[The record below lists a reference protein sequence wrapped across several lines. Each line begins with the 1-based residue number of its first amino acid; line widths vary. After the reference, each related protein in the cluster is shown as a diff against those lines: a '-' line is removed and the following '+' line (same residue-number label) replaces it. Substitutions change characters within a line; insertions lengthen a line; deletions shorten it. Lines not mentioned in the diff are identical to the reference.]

1 MSAPTTPATV
11 PERGAPASGPGG
23 PGAAAAAPQERDEYY
38 LYERYLGDRARSRLL
53 APYYALKPVIPRG
66 VQLAL
71 RRRYARRQA
80 RRAFPAWPVEPILL
94 ERHYATLR
102 EQLRQSAS
110 GELPIVNLWP
120 RRGHFAFVLTHDV
133 EGPKGVAN
141 IGRVRELERR
151 HGCVSSWN
159 FVAEDYPIPSGCF
172 ERLRQEGCE
181 IGLHGI
187 THDGKLFQS
196 RARFEADLPKI
207 HAYLARWGAVGFRSP
222 ATGRRADW
230 MHELGCLYDSSF
242 PDTDPFEPQ
251 PGGCCSILPFH
262 FGEVVELPITLVQD
276 HTLLEILQSDT
287 IDPWVRKSEWLMRQH
302 GLVNLIT
309 HPDYLDTPARL
320 AMYDRF
326 LAFLSAQSGAWHA
339 LPHEVAE
346 WWNRRRELRLAPTA
360 GGRMVVES
368 NGRMEGLS
376 DATVAIVR
384 EDGERLRI
392 DT

>member
-1 MSAPTTPATV
+1 MSVPTASLGAPGPRGTPAR
-11 PERGAPASGPGG
+11 PEA
-23 PGAAAAAPQERDEYY
+23 GAALPEEDDYY
-38 LYERYLGDRARSRLL
+38 LYERYLGDRQRSRLL
-53 APYYALKPVIPRG
+53 VPYYALKPVIPRG
-66 VQLAL
+66 LQLAM

-80 RRAFPAWPVEPILL
+80 QRVFPAWPAEPILL
-94 ERHYATLR
+94 ERRYAALRAQLR
-102 EQLRQSAS
+102 EGTAE
-110 GELPIVNLWP
+110 ELPIVNLWP
-120 RRGHFAFVLTHDV
+120 RRRRFAFVLTHDV
-133 EGPKGVAN
+133 EGPKGVEN
-141 IGRVRELERR
+141 IARVRELERS

-159 FVAEDYPIPSGCF
+159 FVAEDYPIPSNCF

-207 HAYLARWGAVGFRSP
+207 QAYLKDWEVVGFRSP
-222 ATGRRADW
+222 ATHRRADW

-262 FGEVVELPITLVQD
+262 FGDVVELPITLVQD
-276 HTLLEILQSDT
+276 HTLLEILQADT
-287 IDPWVRKSEWLMRQH
+287 IDHWVRKSEWLIRHH

-326 LAFLSAQSGAWHA
+326 LAFLSSQSGAWHA
-339 LPHEVAE
+339 LPRDVAG
-346 WWNRRRELRLAPTA
+346 WWNRRRELRLAPSS
-360 GGRMVVES
+360 GGAMVVERD
-368 NGRMEGLS
+368 GAAEGS
-376 DATVAIVR
+376 ADGTVATVR
-384 EDGERLRI
+384 QDGERLRI
-392 DT
+392 ET